1 MHQTCLLYCFSHIKK
16 YMFLLFFLYFGGNL
30 SIKRKTIFIQS
41 HITYAVFPDF
51 LNVTFLE
58 TDPEK
63 NSWNIVINMNSTE
76 NIQQTK
82 SSVYW
87 IMYTRLNIPFSFLY
101 SLKQYWRRSKHVR
114 KGRGNRVRKKNTVG
128 SKIREGLGRNI

>member
-1 MHQTCLLYCFSHIKK
+1 
-16 YMFLLFFLYFGGNL
+16 
-30 SIKRKTIFIQS
+30 
-41 HITYAVFPDF
+41 
-51 LNVTFLE
+51 
-58 TDPEK
+58 
-63 NSWNIVINMNSTE
+63 MNSTE

-114 KGRGNRVRKKNTVG
+114 KGRVSRVRKKSTVG
-128 SKIREGLGRNI
+128 FKIRENLGRNIYVSKFTVNSSYYNKCYCRKQVIQFVETKPMIRPF